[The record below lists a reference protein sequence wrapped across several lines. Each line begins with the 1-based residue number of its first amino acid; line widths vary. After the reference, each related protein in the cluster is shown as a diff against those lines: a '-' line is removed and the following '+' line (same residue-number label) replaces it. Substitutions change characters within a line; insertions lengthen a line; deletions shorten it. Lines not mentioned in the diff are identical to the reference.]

1 MHALPSFDDSNL
13 LIGAE
18 HFSDAGVYRLADDL
32 AMVQSL
38 DFFPPVVDDP
48 YTYGRIAAANA
59 LSDVYALGGRPT
71 TAMNI
76 VGYPDDQLPI
86 DVLGEI
92 LAGGAE
98 RVRAAGAVI
107 VGGHSVRDVEIK
119 YGLSVTGLVDPR
131 KMLTNAGAQAGDVLV
146 LTKALGTGYITTANR
161 AGKCVDE
168 VLQGAIDSM
177 VALNDVAAK
186 AAVEVGGHAV
196 TDITGFGLGGHAFE
210 MAQASEVTIHIQVGK
225 LPMLAGVE
233 TVLTN
238 ANQSRANATNRE
250 HVAASMRIDGGE
262 GLPQHRLLFDPQT
275 SGGLLIAVAA
285 DRAEELVQRCHAA
298 GQTVTAI
305 VGRIETKG
313 DVDLVIEV

>member
-18 HFSDAGVYRLADDL
+18 HFSDAGVYRVADDL

-76 VGYPDDQLPI
+76 VGYPDDQLPME
-86 DVLGEI
+86 VLGKI
-92 LAGGAE
+92 LEGGAE
-98 RVRAAGAVI
+98 RVGAAGAVI

-131 KMLTNAGAQAGDVLV
+131 KMLTNAGARAGDVLV
-146 LTKALGTGYITTANR
+146 VTKALGTGYITTANR
-161 AGKCVDE
+161 AGKCADK

-177 VALNDVAAK
+177 VALNDAAAK
-186 AAVEVGGHAV
+186 AAVEVGGHAA

-210 MAQASEVTIHIQVGK
+210 MAQASEVTIRIRVGE

-233 TVLTN
+233 TVLTG

-250 HVAASMRIDGGE
+250 HVAASMRVESGQN
-262 GLPQHRLLFDPQT
+262 LPQQPLLFDPQT
-275 SGGLLIAVAA
+275 SGGLLIAVSS
-285 DRAEELVQRCHAA
+285 DRAGELVEQCRAA
-298 GQTVTAI
+298 GHSAAAI
-305 VGRIETKG
+305 VGCVDAKG
-313 DVDLVIEV
+313 DVDLVIEA